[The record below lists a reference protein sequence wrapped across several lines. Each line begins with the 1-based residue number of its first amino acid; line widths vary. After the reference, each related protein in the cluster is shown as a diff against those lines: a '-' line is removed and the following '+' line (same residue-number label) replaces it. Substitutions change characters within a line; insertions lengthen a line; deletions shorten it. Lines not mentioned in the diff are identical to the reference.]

1 MNRLI
6 NRSNHPSDKWS
17 KEQVAAAMIYG
28 EVIDMPFPMVNA
40 DASENDVEALANVLI
55 NKIQNYGSPGTVT
68 VHVMGEMTLTYN
80 LVRKLKEASY
90 KCVASTTDR
99 MVRDL
104 DDGRK
109 EVTFRFVKFRE
120 Y

>member
-1 MNRLI
+1 MNKLI
-6 NRSNHPSDKWS
+6 NLSNHPSDKWS
-17 KEQVAAAMIYG
+17 EEQMAAAMNYG
-28 EVIDMPFPMVNA
+28 VVIDLPFPVVNA
-40 DASENDVEALANVLI
+40 DASENDIDALANALI
-55 NKIQNYGSPGTVT
+55 GRVMDYGSPETVT

-80 LVRKLKEASY
+80 MVRKLKEANY
-90 KCVASTTDR
+90 KCLASTTDR

-109 EVTFRFVKFRE
+109 EVAFKFVRFRE